1 MRDAMLILHFIG
13 LAMGVGTSIGFMFL
27 GMASA
32 KMEKNEALKFMLNS
46 FALSKMGQI
55 GLVLLVLSGG
65 YLMTP
70 YWKAL
75 PQMPLL
81 ITKLILVLVLGAL
94 IGIISSKARKAKSG
108 DTEAELKKMA
118 PFGRISLLVGLAIII
133 LAVLI
138 FH

>member
-32 KMEKNEALKFMLNS
+32 KMEKSEALKFTVNS

-70 YWKAL
+70 YWKTL

-81 ITKLILVLVLGAL
+81 ITKLVLVLVLGAL
-94 IGIISSKARKAKSG
+94 VGIISSKARKAKTG
-108 DTEAELKKMA
+108 DTEAELKKIA
-118 PFGRISLLVGLAIII
+118 PFGRISLLVGLAIVI